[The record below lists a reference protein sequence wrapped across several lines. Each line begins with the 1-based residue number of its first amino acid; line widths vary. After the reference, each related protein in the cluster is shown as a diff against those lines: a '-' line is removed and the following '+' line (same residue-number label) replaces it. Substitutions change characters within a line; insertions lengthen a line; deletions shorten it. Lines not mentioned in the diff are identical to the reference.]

1 MAKRIVSWFSC
12 GAASAVA
19 TKKAIEKYGKENF
32 IIASCVIDNEHEDN
46 ERFLKDCEKW
56 FGLPILRLKSDKYTD
71 CWDVWEKTKYL
82 VGVKGARCTTEMKKM
97 VRQKF
102 QKPWSDTQVFG
113 FTSEEK
119 HRADRFLEQNPEAG
133 LVTPLIDL
141 NISKDDCFKILSDA
155 GIDLPAMYKLGY
167 KNNNCIG
174 CVKGGAGY
182 WNKIRRDFPEVF
194 EKMAKLERT
203 LGRTILKVKGKRTYL
218 DELDPKAG
226 HKQKEPSMECGLWC
240 KGEK

>member
-1 MAKRIVSWFSC
+1 MTNRIISWFSC

-19 TKKAIEKYGKENF
+19 TKKAIEKYGKENL
-32 IIASCVIDNEHEDN
+32 IIASCVIDNEHADN
-46 ERFLKDCEKW
+46 ERFLKDCEEW
-56 FGLPILRLKSDKYTD
+56 FGMPILRLKSEKYTD

-82 VGVKGARCTTEMKKM
+82 VGVRGARCTTEMKKM

-102 QKPWSDTQVFG
+102 QKPWSDIQIFG
-113 FTSEEK
+113 FTSEESG
-119 HRADRFLEQNPEAG
+119 RAERFRTQNPEAN
-133 LVTPLIDL
+133 LEAPLIDL
-141 NISKDDCFKILSDA
+141 NISKEDCFKILTEA
-155 GIDLPAMYKLGY
+155 NIDLPAMYKLGY

-182 WNKIRRDFPEVF
+182 WNKIRIDFPEVF
-194 EKMAKLERT
+194 ARMAKLERT

-226 HKQKEPSMECGLWC
+226 HKQKEPPMECGLWC
-240 KGEK
+240 KGDK

>member
-102 QKPWSDTQVFG
+102 QKPWSDIQIFG

-133 LVTPLIDL
+133 LITPLIDL

-155 GIDLPAMYKLGY
+155 GIDLQAM
-167 KNNNCIG
+167 
-174 CVKGGAGY
+174 
-182 WNKIRRDFPEVF
+182 
-194 EKMAKLERT
+194 
-203 LGRTILKVKGKRTYL
+203 
-218 DELDPKAG
+218 
-226 HKQKEPSMECGLWC
+226 
-240 KGEK
+240 

>member
-82 VGVKGARCTTEMKKM
+82 VGVKGARYTTEMKKM

-102 QKPWSDTQVFG
+102 QKPWSDIQIFG

-133 LVTPLIDL
+133 LITPLIDL

-194 EKMAKLERT
+194 EKMAKLERK

-218 DELDPKAG
+218 DELDHKAG
-226 HKQKEPSMECGLWC
+226 HKQKESSMECGLWC

>member
-102 QKPWSDTQVFG
+102 QKPWSDIQVFG

-141 NISKDDCFKILSDA
+141 GISKDDCFKILSDA